1 MPLKTVAVR
10 RRVLPIRT
18 SIILTTIAILALF
31 ASLHFI
37 LLLKRTFAVSVPYG
51 REFIVRYLF
60 IIRKRDIIPLFLS
73 VFYVRP
79 LWCNGAFAMG
89 AIAF

>member
-10 RRVLPIRT
+10 RRVPIRT
-18 SIILTTIAILALF
+18 SIIPTTTAILALF
-31 ASLHFI
+31 ASLLFI
-37 LLLKRTFAVSVPYG
+37 LLLKRTFAVSVPHG
-51 REFIVRYLF
+51 WEFIVRYLF
-60 IIRKRDIIPLFLS
+60 MIRKRDIVPLFLS

-89 AIAF
+89 AFVF

>member
-1 MPLKTVAVR
+1 MLLKTVAVR
-10 RRVLPIRT
+10 RRVPIRT
-18 SIILTTIAILALF
+18 SIILATTAILALF

-37 LLLKRTFAVSVPYG
+37 FLLKRTFAVSVPHG
-51 REFIVRYLF
+51 RECIVRYLF
-60 IIRKRDIIPLFLS
+60 MIRKRDIVPLFLS